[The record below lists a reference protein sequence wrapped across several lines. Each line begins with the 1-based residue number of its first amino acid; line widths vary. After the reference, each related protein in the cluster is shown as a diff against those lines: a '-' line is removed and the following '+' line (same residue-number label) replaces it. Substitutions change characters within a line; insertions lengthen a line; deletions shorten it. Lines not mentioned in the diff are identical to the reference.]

1 MYEFITYTDNKDRKV
16 ILCLKRYKGKV
27 IKGKAICHP
36 EDTYNEEVGK
46 LIAQKRCESHYLE
59 KRIKEKYAYLKS
71 KEIDWKQAMAEYD
84 SASESFAKLCQV
96 YAETQE
102 SLARELN

>member
-1 MYEFITYTDNKDRKV
+1 MTKSKKCDIIEEKEIKIMYEFITYTDNKDRKV

-71 KEIDWKQAMAEYD
+71 KEAGNGRI
-84 SASESFAKLCQV
+84 
-96 YAETQE
+96 
-102 SLARELN
+102 